1 MNFEEL
7 YVNISDHLKLKF
19 LNDIIRKNSALQNEF
34 VNFIQT
40 EKNVIEV
47 VSTSSFM
54 EILTST
60 KEKYQADFEMVD
72 TENPDWE
79 NYHAPRPGY
88 IEDWEAYQYASEQEF
103 EEIFEAFGIEAVN
116 KIIGQKPDELIAML
130 IGLYEATQDAEIE
143 DEVNSFEDI
152 NEYLLSEFEATTNSI
167 IEKLNLSAL
176 SERTIAAA
184 IEKFVEYCDAEYP
197 GNPHFVGYFEH
208 LLIALAEKSTDPNQ
222 ILSIIDKSTIERP
235 AVPELVLLLHKLA
248 GNTSEWLYSAKQFY
262 LSSTE
267 VAKQLLQYYY
277 DSDKDSFVQTA
288 NELFTSDKRFWAKFL
303 KDYVSVDLD
312 KKLYIN
318 VFYQL
323 TVDEKEISH
332 YKKIRE
338 YLSEADLNRLL
349 AEVDWDKAFVVSI
362 LEVEK
367 RFENIR
373 EIVKKN
379 DDNWHYIELISP
391 ILTVYP
397 EFCFQNIKNKTIN
410 TIENQRGRNVYERI
424 ARWLKLTE
432 KIPGFEIEKREL
444 IMQLYNQKPN
454 LPALKDEMRKAGLMK

>member
-1 MNFEEL
+1 MQFEQL
-7 YVNISDHLKLKF
+7 YNNSDDNLKLKF
-19 LNDIIRKNSALQNEF
+19 LNAIIRKNSTLQNEF
-34 VNFIQT
+34 VNFIQS
-40 EKNVIEV
+40 EKNVREV
-47 VSTSSFM
+47 VPTSSFM

-60 KEKYQADFEMVD
+60 KKKYKDDFEMVD

-79 NYHAPRPGY
+79 NYHAPRSGY

-103 EEIFEAFGIEAVN
+103 EEIFEAFSSEALN

-143 DEVNSFEDI
+143 DEVSSFEDI
-152 NEYLLSEFEATTNSI
+152 NEYLLSEFQATMDSI

-176 SERTIAAA
+176 SERTIVAA
-184 IEKFVEYCDAEYP
+184 IEKFVEYCDAEYQ

-235 AVPELVLLLHKLA
+235 AVPELVLLLNKLA

-262 LSSTE
+262 LTNTE
-267 VAKQLLQYYY
+267 VAKQLLQYYF
-277 DSDKDSFVQTA
+277 DADKDSFVQTA
-288 NELFTSDKRFWAKFL
+288 DELFKSDKRVWAKFL
-303 KDYVSVDLD
+303 KDYVSFDLD
-312 KKLYIN
+312 NELYIN
-318 VFYQL
+318 VFCQL

-338 YLSEADLNRLL
+338 YLSEADLNNLL
-349 AEVDWDKAFVVSI
+349 EEVDWDKAFVVSI

-367 RFENIR
+367 LYENIR
-373 EIVKKN
+373 EIVQKN
-379 DDNWHYIELISP
+379 QDNWHYIELISP

-454 LPALKDEMRKAGLMK
+454 LPALKDELRKAGLMK